1 MDTAIIKQFSE
12 LKSKKKATE
21 FYSKALKIITA
32 ALEDLSHEITVIT
45 PENTRVF
52 PIGEFSSDTFIDEVG
67 EIEVV
72 IATSEPQI
80 ILANKVFSKNLKET
94 KKQKEKNL
102 ISTKGTSHEVVFAL
116 FKKLIPFFNETT
128 TLLINDSGIKILC
141 NREFDFKIMIRFG
154 TYEQNDDD
162 YKINIWNPITKSES
176 LVDIFGYHE
185 AIDNKDKETNGNY
198 KKVVRILKNA
208 RKNILMNKLAQSNEI
223 NKYLVEL
230 IAYNIPNKL
239 LIGDDINTILTK
251 SMLYLSNCNVN
262 KMQDFQGK
270 NIKSFSLAK
279 VNTSNIKSFL
289 NYSNN
294 LIFYN

>member
-1 MDTAIIKQFSE
+1 MELALIKQFSE

-21 FYSKALKIITA
+21 FYSKALNIITA
-32 ALEDLSHEITVIT
+32 ALEELSHEITTIT
-45 PENTRVF
+45 PDNTRVF

-72 IATSEPQI
+72 VATCEPQI
-80 ILANKVFSKNLKET
+80 ILANKVFAKNFKEA

-102 ISTKGTSHEVVFAL
+102 VSTKGTSHEAVFKL
-116 FKKLIPFFNETT
+116 FSKLIPFFNETT

-141 NREFDFKIMIRFG
+141 NKEYDFKILIRFG
-154 TYEQNDDD
+154 TYDQNDDD

-185 AIDNKDKETNGNY
+185 AIEKKDKETNGNY

-208 RKNILMNKLAQSNEI
+208 RKNILMNKLAQSNEM
-223 NKYLVEL
+223 NKYLIEL

-239 LIGDDINTILTK
+239 LVGKDLYEILTK

-270 NIKSFSLAK
+270 NIKFFSLAK
-279 VNTSNIKSFL
+279 VNFSNIKSFV
-289 NYSNN
+289 NHSNN
-294 LIFYN
+294 LIFYS